1 MIKIL
6 RAFFLSFLAIG
17 LVVSLFAYS
26 ADKKPVNAYLLQGSA
41 CDVENP
47 DDYPPCSSQCSN
59 TLAADL
65 GWCNEIGGICTDIV
79 DPNNLVNLCDCS
91 CENPNK
97 NVECVYSSDCNLA
110 DGETC
115 VQGTC
120 EAPGSEACNPQLGG
134 SDCWLPDGPCDPNNP
149 DHDQAFCVDDDLDN
163 VGECVCTADAF
174 FGDAQALCADQ
185 ESIDTAIGC
194 IPVKSDQKFAEFV
207 LSWAMGIGGGV
218 AFLLGIVAGF
228 IIMTSSGDPQ
238 RLNSGKALLMAALS
252 GLFLLLG
259 SAFILRIV
267 GVELFGIPGL

>member
-41 CDVENP
+41 
-47 DDYPPCSSQCSN
+47 
-59 TLAADL
+59 
-65 GWCNEIGGICTDIV
+65 
-79 DPNNLVNLCDCS
+79 
-91 CENPNK
+91 
-97 NVECVYSSDCNLA
+97 
-110 DGETC
+110 
-115 VQGTC
+115 
-120 EAPGSEACNPQLGG
+120 
-134 SDCWLPDGPCDPNNP
+134 CDPNNP